1 MPLTMSAMFDSRVDT
16 VKEADKPLTD
26 NDLAKRFTVHMQE
39 SQPIV
44 SNFTHQKP
52 SKLGNIQH
60 NEEIMD
66 RRKAFTSTNATRKIA
81 NIETE
86 SQPGSNYVDIQV
98 RTTTGNTFAS
108 TQKRNGG
115 SVVNVQ
121 SMISKAQRHQQE
133 TEISN
138 KSNLF
143 SSQPQIPKNMA
154 IKYRKDMQ

>member
-1 MPLTMSAMFDSRVDT
+1 
-16 VKEADKPLTD
+16 
-26 NDLAKRFTVHMQE
+26 
-39 SQPIV
+39 
-44 SNFTHQKP
+44 
-52 SKLGNIQH
+52 
-60 NEEIMD
+60 MD

-81 NIETE
+81 NIDTD

-133 TEISN
+133 TEISQ